1 MDNWIYQNA
10 YFTDVNRTV
19 INIEWLDGDKVVE
32 ETIPFD
38 TEFHR
43 YQALLDHVSLD
54 QLHEN
59 TKQRNREGTAAFKE
73 VIKQIAEEDGYLY
86 LDEAKGYNASFD
98 KVNEY
103 LFGDAFNEET
113 DKELLFK
120 LKLSAFEMEFV
131 KSFKDRALKSQLRK
145 AESVYKLY
153 SILFKI
159 KDAVSD

>member
-1 MDNWIYQNA
+1 MKNWIYQNA
-10 YFTDVNRTV
+10 YFTDADRSV
-19 INIEWLDGDKVVE
+19 IRIEWLDGDKVVE

-38 TEFHR
+38 TSFHR
-43 YQALLDHVSLD
+43 YQILLDHVSLD

-59 TKQRNREGTAAFKE
+59 TKQRNKEGRAAFKE
-73 VIKQIAEEDGYLY
+73 VVKQIAKEDGKLVN
-86 LDEAKGYNASFD
+86 GHNASFD

-103 LFGDAFNEET
+103 IFGDAFNKET

-131 KSFKDRALKSQLRK
+131 KSFKGRTLKSELRK
-145 AESVYKLY
+145 AESVYAVY

>member
-38 TEFHR
+38 TSFHR
-43 YQALLDHVSLD
+43 YQTLLDHISLD

-59 TKQRNREGTAAFKE
+59 TKKRNREVSEAFKE
-73 VIKQIAEEDGYLY
+73 VVRQIAEEDGLLY
-86 LDEAKGYNASFD
+86 SDESKGYNTSFD

-120 LKLSAFEMEFV
+120 IKLSVFELDFV
-131 KSFKDRALKSQLRK
+131 KSFKGRKLKSELRK
-145 AESVYKLY
+145 SSSVYELY

-159 KDAVSD
+159 KDEVSN